1 MNKKW
6 ISLENKVNRLIK
18 PENVTEVKCDLSFTK
33 KTILW
38 EAMDAL
44 LNPNNKTK
52 DIKKD
57 H

>member
-1 MNKKW
+1 MNKKDK
-6 ISLENKVNRLIK
+6 SLEEKVNRNIQ

-38 EAMDAL
+38 EAMDVL
-44 LNPNNKTK
+44 LKTYKNNEYN
-52 DIKKD
+52 KKD